1 MPAELPGLAPLE
13 VGGLCPPGVR
23 PSEVGGRILLPPELG
38 GLLPPEVGG
47 LLPPS
52 EVGGLLP
59 PAVGGLLLP
68 SEVGGLLP
76 PAVGGLP
83 PPAVG
88 GLPGPSRP
96 EAGVMYKSLLQI
108 HNEKLTIFIYA
119 WEESVDHYARCVASH
134 KKAPVCFIP

>member
-1 MPAELPGLAPLE
+1 M
-13 VGGLCPPGVR
+13 
-23 PSEVGGRILLPPELG
+23 LLPPELG

-83 PPAVG
+83 E
-88 GLPGPSRP
+88 PSRP
-96 EAGVMYKSLLQI
+96 EASIMYKSLLHI
-108 HNEKLTIFIYA
+108 HNERLTMFISA
-119 WEESVDHYARCVASH
+119 WEEFIYHYARCIASH

>member
-1 MPAELPGLAPLE
+1 M
-13 VGGLCPPGVR
+13 GGLCPPGVR

-38 GLLPPEVGG
+38 GLLPPEVCG

-59 PAVGGLLLP
+59 LAVGGLLLP

-83 PPAVG
+83 G
-88 GLPGPSRP
+88 P
-96 EAGVMYKSLLQI
+96 EAGVMYKSLLHI
-108 HNEKLTIFIYA
+108 HNERLTMFISA
-119 WEESVDHYARCVASH
+119 RDEFVDHYARCVASH
-134 KKAPVCFIP
+134 KKALVYFIP